1 MSNELRNFLALS
13 YDELE
18 QLNLKAKEQRQKR
31 VAVHK
36 IQEERIKYLTD
47 EKRIKAVT
55 VLFSD
60 LEGRLHMLDYD
71 KKFLVKSWDNLT
83 FDGSSI
89 RGFTAQRESDLR
101 LAMDWAS
108 FYWAPADVFGS
119 GKVLV
124 FGEVID
130 KDGSPYSADIRG
142 RLKGFAGEMYKNEEY
157 TLNAANEI
165 EGFLFQGSDA
175 ERRYNETGKFEYVNT
190 GGYYHSLP
198 GDPLRTFID
207 TTAEVQRAMGF
218 QNEKDHPEVAPS
230 QFEINYGYGE
240 VVQAADQIQLYKL
253 ICRQVATRMGL
264 TACFLP
270 KPVVGVNGNG
280 MHTNVSISKGGKNIY
295 WDPKGEEKLSKFGW
309 AFVDRILTHGNDI
322 CLLLN
327 ASVNAYRRLDPHFEA
342 PNQLKASPVDRGSM
356 IRIPIGNERSMRVEV
371 RSVAPD
377 ANPYLVMYSIF
388 RTGIEGETAKI
399 KNLRQ
404 AERYLPDNVY
414 LALDNFR
421 KADWTTKLL
430 GEDVKARYGALKQ
443 AAADRCARHS
453 ARLSKCRK
461 CSTTT
466 RSTINSCGI
475 CFRQIPQG
483 SGEWGGSPVTKS
495 TRFSLVHSS
504 HSRRRAHALNRS
516 GRLRHSWPL
525 LRPMPRR
532 FLPYWLRPS
541 MLLRCAQRCNRRTS
555 PSPQQRARSTA
566 ASSHRAFR
574 SWSWRRSAFG
584 SHGPYPG

>member
-1 MSNELRNFLALS
+1 MSTELRNFLALP

-18 QLNLKAKEQRQKR
+18 ELNLKAKKQRQDR
-31 VAVHK
+31 VAPHK
-36 IQEERIKYLTD
+36 VQEERIKYLTD

-71 KKFLVKSWDNLT
+71 KKFLIKSWDNLT

-430 GEDVKARYGALKQ
+430 GEDVKARYGDLKQ
-443 AAADRCARHS
+443 AAADRCARQLGTFVKVPEVQYHHEVY
-453 ARLSKCRK
+453 
-461 CSTTT
+461 
-466 RSTINSCGI
+466 N
-475 CFRQIPQG
+475 Q
-483 SGEWGGSPVTKS
+483 
-495 TRFSLVHSS
+495 
-504 HSRRRAHALNRS
+504 
-516 GRLRHSWPL
+516 
-525 LRPMPRR
+525 
-532 FLPYWLRPS
+532 FLWNL
-541 MLLRCAQRCNRRTS
+541 
-555 PSPQQRARSTA
+555 
-566 ASSHRAFR
+566 F
-574 SWSWRRSAFG
+574 
-584 SHGPYPG
+584 